1 MLIDKYLDET
11 AVQQNWRKRTLRA
24 YKQALQMFFESCG
37 NKRLAAAD
45 TARKSSDLCGDY
57 QDCNMAFGRFCG
69 LLLSVSEMP
78 AQLDIDSNHRPV
90 HVNAIVPN
98 APTRLTVAFG

>member
-1 MLIDKYLDET
+1 MLLVSRGVAAPDT
-11 AVQQNWRKRTLRA
+11 AP
-24 YKQALQMFFESCG
+24 
-37 NKRLAAAD
+37 D
-45 TARKSSDLCGDY
+45 TARKFAELCREY
-57 QDCNMAFGRFCG
+57 QDCNTAFGRFCC
-69 LLLSVSEMP
+69 LLLSVSETP